1 MNSFWGESFFSVVLL
16 CGIAW
21 GLAAYG
27 EVPRAPENFIY
38 TVEAGKKVFLVN
50 PQKAFWK
57 LKNDQTERP
66 GVGKTESWIEKTPGH
81 LKMKG
86 LLASLEG
93 LGGRVG
99 FSLIETAITR
109 PIQRSEGL
117 GFKVKGTPGA
127 WFSVLVKDRQSQQ
140 PEGVL
145 TFQRDFETDGTEMEV
160 VVRWDEFVPK
170 IRGKKVQG
178 FELDLFSVHSL
189 SFQISRSQQQKWYE
203 TVPLEFE
210 LAL

>member
-16 CGIAW
+16 CGIAF
-21 GLAAYG
+21 GLAVYG
-27 EVPRAPENFIY
+27 EVPAPSKNLIY
-38 TVEAGKKVFLVN
+38 TLEVGKKVPLVN
-50 PQKAFWK
+50 PHKAFWK

-66 GVGKTESWIEKTPGH
+66 GVGKTESSIEKTPEY

-99 FSLIETAITR
+99 FSLIETAITK

-117 GFKVKGTPGA
+117 VFKVKGTSGA

-145 TFQRDFETDGTEMEV
+145 TFQRDFETDGTEMEIV
-160 VVRWDEFVPK
+160 ARWEEFIPK
-170 IRGKKVQG
+170 IRGKQVQG

-210 LAL
+210 LVL

>member
-27 EVPRAPENFIY
+27 EVPRAPESFIY
-38 TVEAGKKVFLVN
+38 TVEAGKKVILVN

-66 GVGKTESWIEKTPGH
+66 GVGKTESWIEKTSGH

-99 FSLIETAITR
+99 FSLIETAITK

-117 GFKVKGTPGA
+117 VFKVKGTPGA

-140 PEGVL
+140 PEGIL

-160 VVRWDEFVPK
+160 GVRWDEFVPK

-178 FELDLFSVHSL
+178 FGLDLFSVHSL